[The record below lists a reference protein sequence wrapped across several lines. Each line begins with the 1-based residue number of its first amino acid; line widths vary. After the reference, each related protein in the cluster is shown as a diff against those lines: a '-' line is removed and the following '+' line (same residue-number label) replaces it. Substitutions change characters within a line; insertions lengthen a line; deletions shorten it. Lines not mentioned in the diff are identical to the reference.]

1 VYLCF
6 SVITRCGAQALTKM
20 SDVAAREEAER
31 AVKKRT
37 MGNMRLIS
45 ELYKQDMVKDWIMT
59 ACMEDL
65 LLMTG
70 HGAAAAAGG
79 KGATRVPPE
88 DNIEVRSQPA
98 FGNTCGCRC
107 GR

>member
-1 VYLCF
+1 MLF
-6 SVITRCGAQALTKM
+6 TRCSQALTKM
-20 SDVAAREEAER
+20 SDTAAREEAER

-70 HGAAAAAGG
+70 HAAAAGG
-79 KGATRVPPE
+79 KGAMRVPPE

-98 FGNTCGCRC
+98 FDSTCCCRC
-107 GR
+107 RR